1 MTNTISGLGDQI
13 QAALAATRHAQDKA
27 LAERRRERELAAAR
41 DEISAARLSNNRIGG

>member
-27 LAERRRERELAAAR
+27 LIERRREKELAAAQ
-41 DEISAARLSNNRIGG
+41 DEARLARRANAKFGH